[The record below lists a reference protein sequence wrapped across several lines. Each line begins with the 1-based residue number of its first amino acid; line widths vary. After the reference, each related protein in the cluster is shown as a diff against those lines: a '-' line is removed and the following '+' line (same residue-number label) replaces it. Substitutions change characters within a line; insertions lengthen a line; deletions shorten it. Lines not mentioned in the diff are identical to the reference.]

1 MLNLSPYM
9 RVNKIEATYKVSH
22 VNVKIKR
29 GSIFTFA
36 HDLSYL
42 DLLYLQAYTCKKYV
56 AGEIYL
62 QDRFT
67 RSKSASMKTGVG
79 RGRGG

>member
-29 GSIFTFA
+29 GSTFTFA

-42 DLLYLQAYTCKKYV
+42 GLLNLQAYTCKKYV